1 MLKLLARNWWALV
14 LRGAVAVLFGIAA
27 LIWPDITVTALV
39 FLFGAY
45 VLVDGIFAL
54 IGAFWNRTGQWWLL
68 LIEGIAGIAA
78 GILTFIWP
86 NITELIL
93 LYLIAFWAILTG
105 ILEIAA
111 AIQLRK
117 ELTGEWLLVLG
128 GLASLVFG
136 IIMVFSPGAGATA
149 LIWLVGAYAIVFGV
163 LLVVLGFKL
172 RSWYTSRPSAPGQM
186 A

>member
-1 MLKLLARNWWALV
+1 MLKLLARNWWVLV
-14 LRGAVAVLFGIAA
+14 LRGVVAVLFGIAA

-54 IGAFWNRTGQWWLL
+54 IGAFWRRTGQWWLL

-86 NITELIL
+86 DITELVL

-105 ILEIAA
+105 ILEIVA
-111 AIQLRK
+111 AIQLRR

-128 GLASLVFG
+128 GLASLAFG
-136 IIMVFSPGAGATA
+136 IVMVLSPGAGATA
-149 LIWLVGAYAIVFGV
+149 LIWLVGAYAIVFGI
-163 LLVVLGFKL
+163 LLVILGFKL
-172 RSWYTSRPSAPGQM
+172 RNWYKSRPSAPGQM

>member
-1 MLKLLARNWWALV
+1 
-14 LRGAVAVLFGIAA
+14 
-27 LIWPDITVTALV
+27 
-39 FLFGAY
+39 
-45 VLVDGIFAL
+45 
-54 IGAFWNRTGQWWLL
+54 LL

>member
-1 MLKLLARNWWALV
+1 MLRLLARNWWALI
-14 LRGAVAVLFGIAA
+14 LRGVVAVLFGIAA

-68 LIEGIAGIAA
+68 LIEGVAGIAA

-86 NITELIL
+86 DITELVL

-105 ILEIAA
+105 ILEVVA

-117 ELTGEWLLVLG
+117 ELAGEWLLVLG
-128 GLASLVFG
+128 GLASLIFG
-136 IIMVFSPGAGATA
+136 IIMVFSPGVGATA

-163 LLVVLGFKL
+163 LLVILGFKL
-172 RSWYTSRPSAPGQM
+172 RDWYQSRPSAPGRM